1 MLGHGT
7 IFINVP
13 ESLQVRNQ
21 TLRYRSTTKSIKH
34 VFFFFFTEKL
44 KSHRIRLCAKKTV
57 LQSFL
62 NWIALKPLYTSC
74 HIALTSGICVCREL
88 KLSQMHCIG
97 VYSLS

>member
-13 ESLQVRNQ
+13 ESLQVRDQ

-34 VFFFFFTEKL
+34 VFFFFTEKL

-57 LQSFL
+57 LQSLL

-74 HIALTSGICVCREL
+74 HIALTSGMYVG
-88 KLSQMHCIG
+88 S
-97 VYSLS
+97 